1 MKKIISFFVITIMII
16 INCNSLVLA
25 TEGDNIDSNW
35 VGDAFKATG
44 IFLNEETKDTI
55 GISPIFETFQ
65 GIVKGI
71 NRILIIA
78 LAGISIISLSITG
91 VRYIASGA
99 SPNQR
104 EVAHQSLRTAFIGMA
119 FGFGAYVIWRIAM
132 GIVAIIIGSF

>member
-25 TEGDNIDSNW
+25 AEGDNIDSNW

-44 IFLNEETKDTI
+44 SFLNEETKDTI

-99 SPNQR
+99 SPHQR
-104 EVAHQSLRTAFIGMA
+104 EAAHQSLRTAFIGMA